1 MANYTTTLTEAE
13 NKALSYVAL
22 AQQDWIHNAVH
33 ERCRI
38 AIEEIVA
45 LTVQKCLETNT
56 AIPGTKDAIVDLAF
70 TQGWVK
76 TAAQRNAEAEA
87 AAAARIAAEQGQNE
101 TNTNV

>member
-1 MANYTTTLTEAE
+1 MANYTITLSAAE
-13 NKALSYVAL
+13 DAALSYVAVS
-22 AQQDWIHNAVH
+22 QNDWIQNAVH

-56 AIPGTKDAIVDLAF
+56 AIPGTKDAMVDLAF
-70 TQGWVK
+70 EQGWVK
-76 TAAQRNAEAEA
+76 TAAQRQAEFEA
-87 AAAARIAAEQGQNE
+87 ARLAAQGQDE